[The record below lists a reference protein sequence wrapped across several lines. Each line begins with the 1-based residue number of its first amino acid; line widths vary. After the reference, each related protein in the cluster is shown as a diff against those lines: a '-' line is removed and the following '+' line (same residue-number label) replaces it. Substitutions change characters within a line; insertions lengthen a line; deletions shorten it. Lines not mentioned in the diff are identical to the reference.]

1 MAGDGNHSANAGTGR
16 DGPGQAYAEARRVGE
31 IDWVRWQAVDTAT
44 LVFVQEGDQVLL
56 IDKKRGLGKG
66 KVNGPGGKVDP
77 GETVEQCAVRECRE
91 ELGIEVAEIECLGEH
106 RFQFV
111 DGYSIHCFVFRT
123 ETYRGEP
130 RETPEAAPRWTPI
143 DAIPYDL
150 MWEDDALW
158 LPLLLRG
165 QAFEGNWIFDD
176 DRMVDHELILRDR
189 IQAVARQPLAPP
201 STD

>member
-1 MAGDGNHSANAGTGR
+1 MTDETAGNPK
-16 DGPGQAYAEARRVGE
+16 GPVEDYTQARRVAD
-31 IDWVRWQAVDTAT
+31 IDWNRWRAVDTAT
-44 LVFVQEGDQVLL
+44 LVFVHRGDEVLL

-77 GETVEQCAVRECRE
+77 GESVEECAVRECRE
-91 ELGIEVAEIECLGEH
+91 ELAIEVTNLECLGEH

-123 ETYRGEP
+123 DTYAGEP
-130 RETPEAAPRWTPI
+130 TETPEAAPRWTRL

-165 QAFEGNWIFDD
+165 QAFEGNWIFDE
-176 DRMVDHELILRDR
+176 DRMVDHELNLRARVD
-189 IQAVARQPLAPP
+189 AVARSPLPAK
-201 STD
+201 SAD

>member
-1 MAGDGNHSANAGTGR
+1 MTDDSAR
-16 DGPGQAYAEARRVGE
+16 DRVSDYREARRVVD
-31 IDWVRWQAVDTAT
+31 IDWTRWRAVDTAT
-44 LVFVQEGDQVLL
+44 LVFVQQGGDVLL

-91 ELGIEVAEIECLGEH
+91 ELGIEVGAIECFGEH

-123 ETYRGEP
+123 GTYAGEP
-130 RETPEAAPRWTPI
+130 RETPEAAPRWTPV

-165 QAFEGNWIFDD
+165 QAFEGNWIFDG
-176 DRMVDHELILRDR
+176 DRMVDHELTLRER
-189 IQAVARQPLAPP
+189 IEVVARPPLVLPT
-201 STD
+201 TD